1 MTYAYKTITEVL
13 DFAPNITKIILP
25 VGKCLKG
32 AMLDPTQFSVVAK
45 RIFEKPKDFVW
56 PKFMGDKPED
66 ALKGKR
72 TIESL
77 YVSDIHGEPQ
87 ADGNCITLNMACHP
101 MDSLGSTLLYDG
113 TFNRLVE
120 VKHEIVQ
127 VKPIPTDLGILSG
140 LVFDRRSGDQLVYG
154 EWLQFGKFEHPDSDL
169 GYAHYEPEH
178 TEDEKLPLIIWL
190 HGAGEGGQDPII
202 AAIGNRVV
210 NLLNPEMQ
218 GFFGGRAALLCPQ
231 TPTMWMNDGT
241 GQYTKDGSSMYV
253 DALDAL
259 IDAYIE
265 ARPWIDRDRVYLGG
279 CSNGGFMTMKMLI
292 HTPEKYAAAYPVC
305 EALADVHITDA
316 QIESIKDK
324 PIWFTHAKTDTTVPP
339 EHFVVP
345 TYKRLIAAGGKN
357 VHFTY
362 WDKVEDLSGK
372 YVDKDGAPY
381 EYYGH
386 WSWIYT
392 LKNECRLDFDGKPVQ
407 VNGKDV
413 GIVEWLAAQKR
424 EK

>member
-1 MTYAYKTITEVL
+1 MGFTYRTITEAL
-13 DFAPNITKIILP
+13 DFAPNVTKIILP

-32 AMLDPTQFSVVAK
+32 AVLDPTQFSVAAK
-45 RIFEKPKDFVW
+45 RIFNKPKDFVW
-56 PKFMGDKPED
+56 PKFMGEKPED

-72 TIESL
+72 AIESL
-77 YVSDIHGEPQ
+77 YVSDLEGNPQ
-87 ADGNCITLNMACHP
+87 DDGNCITLNMVCAP

-113 TFNRLVE
+113 SFNRLVE

-127 VKPIPTDLGILSG
+127 TKPITTDEGILSG
-140 LVFDRRSGDQLVYG
+140 LVFDQLGGDRLVYG
-154 EWLQFGKFEHPDSDL
+154 EWLKFGTFEHPDATL

-178 TEDEKLPLIIWL
+178 TENEKLPLVIWL
-190 HGAGEGGQDPII
+190 HGAGEGGTDPII
-202 AAIGNRVV
+202 AAIGNKVV
-210 NLLNPEMQ
+210 NFLNPEMQ
-218 GFFGGRAALLCPQ
+218 AFFGGRAALLCPQ

-259 IDAYIE
+259 IDAYLD
-265 ARPWIDRDRVYLGG
+265 ARDWIDRDRVYIGG

-305 EALADVHITDA
+305 EALADKAITDE
-316 QIESIKDK
+316 QIKSIADK

-345 TYKRLIAAGGKN
+345 TYKRLIEAGAEN
-357 VHFTY
+357 VHFTF

-372 YVDKDGAPY
+372 YKKPNGEPH

-392 LKNECRLDFDGKPVQ
+392 LNNECKLDFDGEPVL
-407 VNGKDV
+407 VNGKPV
-413 GIVEWLAAQKR
+413 GIIEWLANQKR
-424 EK
+424 